1 MRRAIATE
9 HLTFFHVTGK
19 SMEHF
24 MHTPGSIIT
33 ENLTF
38 CHFNRKSMEILKH
51 VPGSIITKH
60 VTFYISHFL
69 TLLED
74 LWKFLYTRVDQL

>member
-1 MRRAIATE
+1 MEISIHMSGSIITKYLPFCHVNGRSMEISINMRRAIATE

-33 ENLTF
+33 
-38 CHFNRKSMEILKH
+38 
-51 VPGSIITKH
+51 
-60 VTFYISHFL
+60 
-69 TLLED
+69 
-74 LWKFLYTRVDQL
+74 